1 MRMKFNSNRLNERVT
16 FCQDTSKSINGLPQK
31 PITEELY
38 SCYACIQDARESD
51 MQTSLTTGSQFI
63 KTIIIR
69 DPRGDFKP
77 NNKHYVIHDR
87 ERYQIKYVKKD
98 YQDKS
103 YVRVYC
109 EVVF

>member
-1 MRMKFNSNRLNERVT
+1 MKFNSNRLNERVT
-16 FCQDTSKSINGLPQK
+16 FCHDTSKSINGLPQK

-51 MQTSLTTGSQFI
+51 MQTSLTTSSQFI

-69 DPRGDFKP
+69 DPRGDYKP
-77 NNKHYVIHDR
+77 NNKHYVIHDG